1 MKLKTATLSL
11 LAGAAS
17 LSPVAAESP
26 VKKPAPKLIPKPT
39 CELPIKKVDPKALF
53 KIADAN
59 KDGVVTFEEFS
70 KAYAKLEKEIAATI
84 PKPAPVPPTPP
95 IGIPEPC
102 LGCGL
107 G

>member
-1 MKLKTATLSL
+1 MVRRQNRK
-11 LAGAAS
+11 AGH
-17 LSPVAAESP
+17 LGR
-26 VKKPAPKLIPKPT
+26 L
-39 CELPIKKVDPKALF
+39 
-53 KIADAN
+53 DAN

-102 LGCGL
+102 LGCGF